1 MEPLEYCRQKV
12 AAEGSNLYYLL
23 LFQAPEN
30 HPGLLALY
38 SLEAELLEA
47 LEECS
52 ELQVAQH
59 KLSFWVEELQRMLTD
74 TPRHPVSQA
83 LRIRSND
90 QRILSKELCSRLL
103 QGFTQRL
110 QESTLDTR
118 EQLQQQ
124 CRDTA
129 GVLGLAVSQWLDP
142 DNPESATA
150 LHCLATAIEVQRR
163 LRFRVVAGQPLHTTV
178 PSEELAR
185 FSLVN
190 EQFVLGADD
199 PQLLPLKL
207 HLLESSRQ
215 SIHDAQRMI
224 QPGPGAGLAL
234 GLARIALGE
243 NSRSKSWLKSGL
255 TTQGLPSISPLRKF
269 WIAWR
274 SASTMHE

>member
-1 MEPLEYCRQKV
+1 MEPLEYCREKV

-30 HPGLLALY
+30 RPGLLALY
-38 SLEAELLEA
+38 TLEAELLGA

-90 QRILSKELCSRLL
+90 RHILSRDLCSRLL

-110 QESTLDTR
+110 QEPRLDSR

-124 CRDTA
+124 CHDTA
-129 GVLGLAVSQWLDP
+129 GVLGLAISQWLGP
-142 DNPESATA
+142 DNPDAARSLHSVATA
-150 LHCLATAIEVQRR
+150 VEVQRR
-163 LRFRVVAGQPLHTTV
+163 LGFRVVAGRPLHTTV
-178 PSEELAR
+178 PSEELSR
-185 FSLVN
+185 FNLAN

-199 PQLLPLKL
+199 PQILPLKL

-215 SIHDAQRMI
+215 SLQAAQQTIR
-224 QPGPGAGLAL
+224 PGPGAGLAL
-234 GLARIALGE
+234 ALVRIALGE
-243 NSRSKSWLKSGL
+243 NSRSKLWLKSGL
-255 TTQGLPSISPLRKF
+255 TTQGLPPISPLRKF

-274 SASTMHE
+274 SASSMRE